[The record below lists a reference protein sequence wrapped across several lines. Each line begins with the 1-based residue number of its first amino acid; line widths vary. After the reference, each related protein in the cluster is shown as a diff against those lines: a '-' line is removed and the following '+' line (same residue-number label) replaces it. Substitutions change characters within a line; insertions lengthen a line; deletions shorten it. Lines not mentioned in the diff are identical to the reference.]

1 VSAAAVLN
9 PFLINDFLDSFIR
22 VFGSLFPIVNP
33 FGTSFLFLASTRAA
47 DPRMRAYL
55 AGRVAIYGFFVI
67 VVSLYGGVWLLT
79 LFGVSVP
86 ALRVG
91 GGLVL
96 MVAGWRLLNAP
107 ASGEDQGVA
116 AAGADKL
123 RTAAFYPLTMPLTT
137 GPGTVAATIA
147 LGASPAVGP
156 FGNTWGGALSAL
168 GALFGAVGIALLIY
182 ICNRF
187 AGRLASLFG
196 RTLTD
201 ALMRLFALLLLCV
214 GVEILWAGLI
224 VLLRSI

>member
-1 VSAAAVLN
+1 MLS
-9 PFLINDFLDSFIR
+9 DFLDSFIR

-33 FGTSFLFLASTRAA
+33 FGTSFLFLACTRAA
-47 DPRMRAYL
+47 DPKLRAYL
-55 AGRVAIYGFFVI
+55 AGRVAFYGFLVI
-67 VVSLYGGVWLLT
+67 ATSLYGGAWLLT

-96 MVAGWRLLNAP
+96 MIAGWRLLNAP
-107 ASGEDQGVA
+107 GAHEDTGVVESD
-116 AAGADKL
+116 ADTL
-123 RTAAFYPLTMPLTT
+123 RRSAFYPLTMPLTT

-156 FGNTWGGALSAL
+156 FGGAWT
-168 GALFGAVGIALLIY
+168 GAVSSLGSLCGAIGIALLIY
-182 ICNRF
+182 VCNRF
-187 AGRLASLFG
+187 AERLASLMG

-214 GVEILWAGLI
+214 GVEILWAGAV
-224 VLLRSI
+224 VLLRSV